1 MDYNLEMLEEDTLN
15 IYTDGSS
22 YSSPRAGGIG
32 IVFVIVNS
40 AGDEEVINEFDYP
53 GYRQATNNEMELEAC
68 IKGLEEALN
77 QAALQQYK
85 NISIHTDS
93 RYIVDNYK
101 SAMFE
106 WPKTKWKS
114 GLSGRP
120 ILHVAQWKRIVK
132 LLKQASQNRRKV
144 KVNWV
149 KGHSKD
155 KYNKAADKRAKKSA
169 KNPLNNPLS
178 TVSVRRKKTLKT
190 VEIGSIKMRGQRL
203 MIHIITTEYL
213 STHRLWKYKYEVISK
228 KSKYV
233 ENVDIIF
240 FTELLRDGH
249 CYVVVLNKD
258 TANPRITRVLDEVE
272 RQKLT

>member
-1 MDYNLEMLEEDTLN
+1 MLEEDTLN

-22 YSSPRAGGIG
+22 YFSPRAGGIG
-32 IVFVIVNS
+32 IVFVIINS

-101 SAMFE
+101 TAIFE

-114 GLSGRP
+114 RLTGRP
-120 ILHVAQWKRIVK
+120 ILHVAQWKHLVK
-132 LLKQASQNRRKV
+132 LIKQASQNRRKV
-144 KVNWV
+144 NVNWV

-155 KYNKAADKRAKKSA
+155 KFNKAADKRAKKSA

-190 VEIGSIKMRGQRL
+190 VEIGSIKMCGQRL
-203 MIHIITTEYL
+203 MIRIITTEYL

-240 FTELLRDGH
+240 STEMLRDGH